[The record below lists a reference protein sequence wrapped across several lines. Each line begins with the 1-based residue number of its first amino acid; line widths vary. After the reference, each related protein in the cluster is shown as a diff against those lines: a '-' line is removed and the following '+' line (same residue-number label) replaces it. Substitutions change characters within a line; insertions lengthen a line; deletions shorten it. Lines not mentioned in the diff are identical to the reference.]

1 MFDSLSLVN
10 SGLGYDLEREQL
22 ALVYDQVHRA
32 ELPIANLDPRIP
44 IQELL
49 LV

>member
-1 MFDSLSLVN
+1 MFYPFRLVN

-32 ELPIANLDPRIP
+32 ELPIANLNPRIP